1 MLRASCDTK
10 IMDYL
15 SMDDDIDLENELLQE
30 QSLYELNYG
39 EEEHDIDKHHVI
51 LDSKQLQQLQSN
63 KTTSVA
69 YEASS
74 LIPDKVTSTFESSKS
89 VNTQDKSRSI
99 EDYNL
104 FKDHARFYDTS
115 FTLICSMK

>member
-1 MLRASCDTK
+1 
-10 IMDYL
+10 
-15 SMDDDIDLENELLQE
+15 MDDDIDLENELMQE

-39 EEEHDIDKHHVI
+39 EEEYGTADKHHVI

-63 KTTSVA
+63 NTTSVA

-74 LIPDKVTSTFESSKS
+74 LMPDKVNSTFESSKS

-104 FKDHARFYDTS
+104 FKDHARFYDMHHS
-115 FTLICSMK
+115 P

>member
-1 MLRASCDTK
+1 
-10 IMDYL
+10 MDYL
-15 SMDDDIDLENELLQE
+15 SMDDDIDLENELMQE

-39 EEEHDIDKHHVI
+39 EEEHGADKHHVI
-51 LDSKQLQQLQSN
+51 LDSKQLQSN
-63 KTTSVA
+63 TTTKA

-74 LIPDKVTSTFESSKS
+74 LMPDKVNSTFESSKA

-104 FKDHARFYDTS
+104 FKDHARFYDIHHS
-115 FTLICSMK
+115 P